1 VSDIAK
7 VSGKNFTL
15 AQLGDLE
22 NLDQYG
28 ERMKGKLFL
37 KDILNLT
44 GMEVSMNKLPAG
56 KQIPFYHK
64 HKNDEEL
71 YIFIK
76 GQGQFQI
83 DGETLDVREGTVIR
97 VAPEGSRIWR
107 NNSNEDLYFI
117 VIQAAQN
124 SLNAWTATDGIIEE
138 KPITWPE

>member
-1 VSDIAK
+1 MSDIAK